1 MHALINNGAVEKYP
15 YTIGNLRRD
24 NPHTSFPKRPPDE
37 MLEEWN
43 MYVVARVDRPD
54 VDPITQN
61 ISEQTPVLVNG
72 QWTQV
77 WAVTDATPEEIAER
91 KKQQLEQAKAQ
102 RADAYRNEADPL
114 FFKAQRNEA
123 ELTEWEAKV
132 QEIRDR
138 FPYPEEP
145 ALN

>member
-24 NPHTSFPKRPPDE
+24 NPHTSFPKRPSDE
-37 MLEEWN
+37 MLEDWN

-61 ISEQTPVLVNG
+61 ISEQTPVLVKG

-91 KKQQLEQAKAQ
+91 QEQQLEQAKAQ
-102 RADAYRNEADPL
+102 RADAYREEADPL
-114 FFKAQRNEA
+114 FFKYQRGECS
-123 ELTEWEAKV
+123 EQEWLDKIE
-132 QEIRDR
+132 EIRER
-138 FPYPEEP
+138 FPYPTEE
-145 ALN
+145 

>member
-24 NPHTSFPKRPPDE
+24 NPNTSFPKRPSDE
-37 MLEEWN
+37 MLEDWN

-77 WAVTDATPEEIAER
+77 WTVTDATPEEIAER
-91 KKQQLEQAKAQ
+91 KEQQLEQAKAQ
-102 RADAYRNEADPL
+102 RADAYRDEADPL
-114 FFKAQRNEA
+114 FFKYQRGEGL
-123 ELTEWEAKV
+123 EQEWLDKV
-132 QEIRDR
+132 EEIRER
-138 FPYPEEP
+138 FPYPTEE
-145 ALN
+145 

>member
-24 NPHTSFPKRPPDE
+24 NPHTSFPKRPSDE

-43 MYVVARVDRPD
+43 VYVVARVDRPEA
-54 VDPITQN
+54 DPITQN
-61 ISEQTPVLVNG
+61 IGELTPELVNG
-72 QWTQV
+72 QWTQM
-77 WAVTDATPEEIAER
+77 WAVWPASPEEIAER
-91 KKQQLEQAKAQ
+91 QEQQLEQAKAQ

-114 FFKAQRNEA
+114 FFKYQRGEGS
-123 ELTEWEAKV
+123 EQEWLDKV